1 MEGYIS
7 FFLQHFL
14 TYLGIGLGIYIPLAL
29 FTLLVKR
36 FILDWRAT
44 IKDKIKGDII

>member
-1 MEGYIS
+1 MERYIS

-14 TYLGIGLGIYIPLAL
+14 TYLGIELGIFIPLAL

-36 FILDWRAT
+36 FILDLQAN
-44 IKDKIKGDII
+44 IINKI